1 MLCNRAEFK
10 GGQDNVP
17 ILKKEANGDASET
30 ALLKCTGKHTQ
41 VDNLTPKYQCLY
53 KNNLFADTRQMEPKC
68 GQRLKIMRIFL
79 LLDSKDIGTFK

>member
-30 ALLKCTGKHTQ
+30 ALLKCTGKHNI
-41 VDNLTPKYQCLY
+41 VDIMDLVDYTTSRVFFTYFDVCSMFHFFVFILNLGKDRLY
-53 KNNLFADTRQMEPKC
+53 KLRSTRY
-68 GQRLKIMRIFL
+68 
-79 LLDSKDIGTFK
+79 D

>member
-41 VDNLTPKYQCLY
+41 VENLRPKNQSLC
-53 KNNLFADTRQMEPKC
+53 KNNSLANTRQMEPRC
-68 GQRLKIMRIFL
+68 GQRLKMPRRVFY
-79 LLDSKDIGTFK
+79 F